1 MPVVDRT
8 GQVLGVVTDTDLM
21 GLEQKTPFALK
32 ADIERA
38 IDAPAVIEAARGL
51 PETACAL
58 VEANV
63 DPIEVGH
70 VIAVAIDTLT
80 RRLLELGIRK
90 LGDPPYPW
98 SWLALGS
105 EARSEQA
112 LLTDQDNA
120 LVLDLGDTPLG
131 AVDPYFEKLA
141 MFVNEHLEEAGIPR
155 CRAGVIASNPD
166 WRDSDQRVGVS
177 VRAMDAR
184 SRAAWGARSAGSRST
199 TGRSPGPPRCN
210 PCSTA

>member
-1 MPVVDRT
+1 V
-8 GQVLGVVTDTDLM
+8 
-21 GLEQKTPFALK
+21 
-32 ADIERA
+32 RA
-38 IDAPAVIEAARGL
+38 RR
-51 PETACAL
+51 
-58 VEANV
+58 ANV

-131 AVDPYFEKLA
+131 AVDPYFQKLA

-166 WRDSDQRVGVS
+166 WRDSINEWEYRFA
-177 VRAMDAR
+177 RWMRDA
-184 SRAAWGARSAGSRST
+184 AAWEARSAGSRSI
-199 TGRSPGPPRCN
+199 TGRSLGPPRCN